1 MERPHGPADSDILR
15 SVSDANL
22 PVPAPSDG
30 PQINVTLP
38 DGSVR
43 TVAAGT
49 TPYAIAHGIS
59 PRLAEAVVVA
69 KIRTTQGEPTADGA
83 EEQVDAA
90 HGGAGTEQ
98 AMYAAAPTAER
109 LVDLAEPLHEDVE
122 LWLLKEQD
130 AEAQRVLRHS
140 AAHVMATAMMELY
153 PEVKL
158 GHGPATDNGFFYD
171 VLRPT
176 PFTPEDLIAI
186 ETKMAEVV
194 ARNEPF
200 RHEYIGH
207 EEALA
212 GYEQQND
219 FMKVHFVSKFTQP
232 GENVSFYRNGEFLD
246 FCRGPH
252 VPSTGRVRAF
262 KLTSIAGAY
271 WLGDEKNPQLQRIYG
286 TAFYTK
292 KELDAHFKKL
302 EEIKARDH
310 RTLGKQLDLFS
321 IQEIAGLA

>member
-176 PFTPEDLIAI
+176 PFTPEDLLAI

-200 RHEYIGH
+200 RHEYIAH

-212 GYEQQND
+212 GYEQQSD
-219 FMKVHFVSKFTQP
+219 FMKVHFIEQVHAAGRERVALSQWRVP
-232 GENVSFYRNGEFLD
+232 GLLPWTACASHRPG
-246 FCRGPH
+246 
-252 VPSTGRVRAF
+252 TAF
-262 KLTSIAGAY
+262 KVTSIAGAY
-271 WLGDEKNPQLQRIYG
+271 WLGDEKNQQLQRIYG
-286 TAFYTK
+286 TAFLRRRSWTRTSSSWK
-292 KELDAHFKKL
+292 RSRRATTACWASSLTCSASRRSR
-302 EEIKARDH
+302 AR
-310 RTLGKQLDLFS
+310 
-321 IQEIAGLA
+321 A